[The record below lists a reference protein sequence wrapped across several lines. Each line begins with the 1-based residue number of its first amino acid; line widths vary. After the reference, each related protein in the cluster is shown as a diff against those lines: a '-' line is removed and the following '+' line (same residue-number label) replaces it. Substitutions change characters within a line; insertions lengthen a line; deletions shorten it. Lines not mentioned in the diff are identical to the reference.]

1 MKFNEVI
8 RQSQIFFIVIINFLY
23 FTTFFGEFDQP
34 QAMHTMYEIFGRKLS
49 AQSTIKWNEISFVN
63 KIVVIY

>member
-49 AQSTIKWNEISFVN
+49 AQSTIK
-63 KIVVIY
+63 